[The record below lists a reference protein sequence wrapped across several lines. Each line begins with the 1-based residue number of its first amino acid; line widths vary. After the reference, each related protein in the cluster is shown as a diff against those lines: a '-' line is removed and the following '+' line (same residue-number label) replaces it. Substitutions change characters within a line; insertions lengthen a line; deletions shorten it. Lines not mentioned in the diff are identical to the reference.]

1 MDIQDTDRQMCAYAI
16 DICRISIL
24 TVGCYLRSLWSNKL
38 PKNGLFKNDETYLSI
53 YKAPFANL
61 IILWSNLFCGHVA
74 LYSIGLK

>member
-24 TVGCYLRSLWSNKL
+24 TVSCYLRTLWSNRL
-38 PKNGLFKNDETYLSI
+38 PKHELFKNVETYLFT
-53 YKAPFANL
+53 KHPFL
-61 IILWSNLFCGHVA
+61 IWFTLFCGHVA